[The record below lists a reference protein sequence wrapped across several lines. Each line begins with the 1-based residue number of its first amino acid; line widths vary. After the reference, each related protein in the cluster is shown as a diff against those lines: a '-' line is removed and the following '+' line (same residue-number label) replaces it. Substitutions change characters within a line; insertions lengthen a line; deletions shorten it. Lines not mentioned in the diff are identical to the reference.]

1 MDDFEARHAS
11 LEARRMHDLAVLKSL
26 AEAGAHADERP
37 RTFAGTGPDRP
48 ATPSHPRHGE
58 GGVPGDPLLA
68 LRQALEQL
76 RESGR
81 LGEARSLLQEFLV
94 ASDGPQ
100 EDDEISRGKSSLF
113 DPRMESRLREAFRD
127 LHSGPTALEAAQAR
141 IRKDKRILAEMNRG
155 LRESESPERRLLRSI
170 VPDPF
175 HQGGRGP

>member
-141 IRKDKRILAEMNRG
+141 IRKDKDL
-155 LRESESPERRLLRSI
+155 LRFVDSAVQRPSAERRLLRSI
-170 VPDPF
+170 DRAI
-175 HQGGRGP
+175 QGDR